1 MNDAMKVVGIV
12 SQKGGTGKTTIS
24 IHLSVAAAEAG
35 QTVVLIDLDPQASAT
50 RWSDLRA
57 SPSPTVVSA
66 HAIRLPELLHTAEAQ
81 GASLVIIDTPPKT
94 DISVVDILKAADLAL
109 IPTSDNYLEL
119 DAIAPTLGI
128 TKDAN
133 LPTYIVFNAIKS
145 RSAMFYKA
153 KRALA
158 TYDAECAPCSLGDRV
173 AFSRSLMDGL
183 TAQEIQPTGKAA
195 LEVKAL
201 YNYVMEVL

>member
-1 MNDAMKVVGIV
+1 MNTEMKVIV
-12 SQKGGTGKTTIS
+12 VISQKGGTGKTTIG
-24 IHLSVAAAEAG
+24 IHLAVAASQAG
-35 QTVVLIDLDPQASAT
+35 HVVVLIDLDPQASAA

-57 SPSPTVVSA
+57 SDSPMVISA
-66 HAIRLPELLHTAEAQ
+66 HAIRLPQLLHIAKEK

-94 DISVVDILKAADLAL
+94 DISVVDILKDADLAL

-119 DAIAPTLGI
+119 DAIAPTVGI

-133 LPTYIVFNAIKS
+133 LPAYIVFNAIKP

-158 TYDAECAPCSLGDRV
+158 AYDAECAPCSLGDRV

-183 TAQEIQPTGKAA
+183 TAQEFDPDGKAA
-195 LEVKAL
+195 REVEAL
-201 YNYVMEVL
+201 YKYVMEVL